1 MIDRRTLINRVAL
14 LAAMSCTS
22 MAITSPATAQS
33 NAPFKIGTVL
43 SVTGPG
49 AFLGDHMKR
58 GAELAV
64 EEINAAGGI
73 NGRKIE
79 WVFYD
84 AETQASKAVLA
95 TRRLIESDKVDIIV
109 GGGNASGLAMAMV
122 PLVEKAGMPF
132 LSTEGA
138 MTIVNPVA
146 ERKWVFKAT
155 MDDDTVL
162 DRAID
167 SFAKRNITSIA
178 LLSDSS
184 GFGQSAKE
192 QLEKVAAKRN
202 VKVTYETFNPAD
214 TDLTAQ
220 LTRIKATDAKAVI
233 CWTITPAG
241 VAFLKQ
247 AQQLGLGDRVLMH
260 SYGFVDD
267 RYMKL
272 AEGAA
277 TGTDLMSQKF
287 PVGKDL
293 PDSDPTKAKILEV
306 TKKYEARFNQKP
318 NQFVAQTYDAIYLA
332 AMALKTGGN
341 DKEKVRSAMEG
352 IKQYQGAGGVF
363 TFSPTSHSG
372 LQKADTVVINWKAD
386 GWRLAPY

>member
-1 MIDRRTLINRVAL
+1 MIVRRRTLHALAGAAL
-14 LAAMSCTS
+14 LSCSPLAAW
-22 MAITSPATAQS
+22 AQS
-33 NAPFKIGTVL
+33 GSPIKIGTVL

-49 AFLGDHMKR
+49 AFLGDQMKR
-58 GAELAV
+58 GAEMAV
-64 EEINAAGGI
+64 DEINAAGGI
-73 NGRKIE
+73 NGRKIQ

-122 PLVEKAGMPF
+122 PLAEKAGVPF

-162 DRAID
+162 DRALD
-167 SFAKRNITSIA
+167 SFAKRHIDTIA

-192 QLEKVAAKRN
+192 QMQKVAAKHK
-202 VKVTYETFNPAD
+202 VKVVYETFNPAD

-220 LTRIKATDAKAVI
+220 LTRIKDAGAKAII
-233 CWTITPAG
+233 CWTITPTG
-241 VAFLKQ
+241 VVFLKQ
-247 AQQLGLGDRVLMH
+247 AQQVGLPKGTVLMH
-260 SYGFVDD
+260 SYGFVDA

-277 TGTDLMSQKF
+277 EGTELLSQKF
-287 PVGKDL
+287 PVGSEL
-293 PDSDPTKAKILEV
+293 PDSDPTKAKILDV
-306 TKKYEARFNQKP
+306 TKKYEARFHEKP
-318 NQFVAQTYDAIYLA
+318 NQFVAQTYDAMYLA
-332 AMALKTGGN
+332 AAALKAGGAN
-341 DKEKVRSAMEG
+341 KEKVREALEN
-352 IKQYQGAGGVF
+352 IKHFQGAGGVF
-363 TFSPTSHSG
+363 NFSPTKHSG
-372 LQKADTVVINWKAD
+372 LDKSDTVIITWKGGD
-386 GWRLAPY
+386 WHLTPY